1 MNAGYLTVTSDLRE
15 IAIKRLFKCIKMTI
29 KSIVVTV
36 KKINNFLI
44 KSVYSIL
51 HISFK

>member
-15 IAIKRLFKCIKMTI
+15 IAIKRLFNIKMTI